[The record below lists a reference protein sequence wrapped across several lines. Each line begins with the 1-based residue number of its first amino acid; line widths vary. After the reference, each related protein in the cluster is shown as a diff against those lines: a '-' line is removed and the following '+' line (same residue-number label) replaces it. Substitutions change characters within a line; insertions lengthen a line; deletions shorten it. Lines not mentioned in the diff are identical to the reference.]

1 MFFLV
6 YILLVVGCCFLLFL
20 SAELLIGAMSRI
32 SKYLGLKEFVV
43 AFFVMAVAG
52 SLPNLFVDVSAALR
66 GMPELA
72 FGEVV
77 GGNVFDL
84 TVTAALAVLF
94 SKNGIAARGGMIQT
108 SAIFTIVSTVLPLVL
123 IIDGNLSRIDGAILI
138 AFFVFYMIWLF
149 SKKERFSKVYDGR
162 ENLPPLQAFKVFIVD
177 LGKVVLGTAFLI
189 FTSNLIVWTVG
200 DISGQFGLPVALI
213 GVLIVG
219 IGNSLPELYFTISSA
234 RKGETNMIFGDLMGA
249 VIIPATLVLGIVA
262 LINPFT
268 ISDFSIYAL
277 ARAAMFVS
285 ALLFLVF
292 IRTDRRITK
301 KEGSGLLA
309 VYLIWLLSEIFKN
322 YGVY

>member
-1 MFFLV
+1 
-6 YILLVVGCCFLLFL
+6 
-20 SAELLIGAMSRI
+20 MSRI

-94 SKNGIAARGGMIQT
+94 SRNGIAARGGMIQT
-108 SAIFTIVSTVLPLVL
+108 SAIFTIASAVLPLVL
-123 IIDGNLSRIDGAILI
+123 IIDGNLSQIDGAILI

-149 SKKERFSKVYDGR
+149 SKKERFTRVYDGQN
-162 ENLPPLQAFKVFIVD
+162 NLSPLQAFKIFIVD
-177 LGKVVLGTAFLI
+177 LGKVALGLAFLI
-189 FTSNLIVWTVG
+189 ITSNLIVGAVG
-200 DISGQFGLPVALI
+200 DLSNQFGLPVALI

-219 IGNSLPELYFTISSA
+219 VGNSLPELYFTVSSA

-262 LINPFT
+262 IIHPFA
-268 ISDFSIYAL
+268 IPDFSIYAL
-277 ARAAMFVS
+277 ARGAMFIS
-285 ALLFLVF
+285 AILFLIF

-301 KEGSGLLA
+301 KEGAGLLA